1 MNRGI
6 PKPRA
11 ILFDWDDTLIDN
23 WRPIHTALNV
33 TLTAMGHEPW
43 SFEQT
48 RKKSRHSLRDSFPKL
63 FGNRWEEARELFY
76 ASFPEDH
83 LETITVLSGAQD
95 MLELLSNTDVYLG
108 VVSNKQGHTL
118 RREMAH
124 LGWNRYFRRVVGAGD
139 AGADKPATAP
149 VEMALAGSDIA
160 PGEHVWFVGDG
171 YVDIE
176 CARNAGCFAILLRPE
191 PPREGEFEPLEP
203 VLHVRNCGELGSL
216 VQKS

>member
-1 MNRGI
+1 MRII

-11 ILFDWDDTLIDN
+11 ILFDWDDTLIEN
-23 WRPIHTALNV
+23 WKPIHTALNH

-43 SFEQT
+43 SFERT
-48 RKKSRHSLRDSFPKL
+48 RRKSRRSLRDSFPGL
-63 FGNRWEEARELFY
+63 FGDRWEEARELFY
-76 ASFPEDH
+76 ASFPENH

-95 MLELLSNTDVYLG
+95 LLDLLSDADVYLG
-108 VVSNKQGHTL
+108 VVSNKQGRTL
-118 RREMAH
+118 RRETAH

-139 AGADKPATAP
+139 AGADKPAPAP
-149 VEMALAGSDIA
+149 VEMALAGSGIE

-171 YVDIE
+171 YIDIE

-191 PPREGEFEPLEP
+191 SPREGEFGPLEP

-216 VQKS
+216 VQKL